1 MAQDPTLPV
10 TQPSVDY
17 EAEFDQMYPD
27 QTVDYEAEFDELFPE
42 EQKPE
47 EPGLFE
53 QGVRRLTGT
62 DVEDP
67 IGTTR
72 MGAGVAGAITGAVI
86 GSRVP
91 PAPGPLGVV
100 INPFVA
106 GGLFSALGVIAG
118 NVAPEYTMEAAEY
131 FGVVD
136 KGFRDENGLDP
147 QSLRTVVEG
156 EILLDLVTGGAFAVG
171 QLAARKSSQLI
182 SGVTKE
188 KLKISEKLSAKGIHL
203 MPVQFGNKTIAKG
216 YVAVLGRFPLI
227 GSPIRKAGQKIA
239 DKLTKN
245 IQNIPSRFSSL
256 RGFNEVSEQIFTDAT
271 SLFKEMSETFSKRYE
286 DIYSKADSIGVYV
299 RPEITVTRAKNV
311 IKRIAG
317 LTPAQFKENPNA
329 GEVLEVVKKFLSDDI
344 LSIEGKTKSYKVFEN
359 LTVGS
364 SKEEI
369 DQAFKLFDQGQ
380 TVFAGQSLRQMDGLL
395 GKIDQKLSS
404 FEPGQKKFAMGLL
417 QELKIAAKTDVISNL
432 KGEGAEEIGEQ
443 FLKIDKDFSHTMA
456 SVFETASAK
465 RFGTVSRKGL
475 KGATFDKATKQN
487 IDKLA
492 QFVIDMKSPQSI
504 EELSRLV
511 QPKTFKAITAGVLD
525 DVIQKATK
533 TLDDGTQKFEADKFI
548 KNLGLDSPNSPK
560 YKVIKKMLEKSGNPL
575 TMEELQLL
583 GKGATYIAETE
594 VPNVSSFVTRRVTLG
609 GIRSLIT
616 TFLPFT
622 AGAAAASGFGVS
634 TLMTGLTF
642 LGGSRLI
649 SKIISDPSNARLLKS
664 VINEEASLVTKR
676 KAWTQLIRLG
686 ASVSFSEQDSFY
698 REEGVPKVDFDDQGT
713 PFSIDEAKK
722 KMKQAG
728 EEFIEAVESMTT
740 ANEE

>member
-10 TQPSVDY
+10 TEPTVDY
-17 EAEFDQMYPD
+17 EAEFDQMFPD
-27 QTVDYEAEFDELFPE
+27 QTVDYEAEFDEMFPE

-67 IGTTR
+67 ISTTR

-100 INPFVA
+100 INPLVA

-156 EILLDLVTGGAFAVG
+156 EILLDLVTGGTFAVG
-171 QLAARKSSQLI
+171 QLAARKGSQFI

-188 KLKISEKLSAKGIHL
+188 KIKVSEKLSARGIHL

-227 GSPIRKAGQKIA
+227 GSPIRKQGQKIA
-239 DKLTKN
+239 DNITKN

-359 LTVGS
+359 LTAGS

-456 SVFETASAK
+456 SVFETANAK
-465 RFGTVSRKGL
+465 RFGSVSRKGL
-475 KGATFDKATKQN
+475 KGATFDKATTQN

-533 TLDDGTQKFEADKFI
+533 TLKDGTEKFEADKFI

-560 YKVIKKMLEKSGNPL
+560 YKVIKKMLEKSGNL
-575 TMEELQLL
+575 ITMEELRLL
-583 GKGATYIAETE
+583 GKGASFIAETE

-609 GIRSLIT
+609 GMRSLIT

-622 AGAAAASGFGVS
+622 AGVASASFGVPS
-634 TLMTGLTF
+634 LMAGLSF

-686 ASVSFSEQDSFY
+686 ASASFSEQDSFY
-698 REEGVPKVDFDDQGT
+698 REEGVPKVDFDDQGNA
-713 PFSIDEAKK
+713 FSIDEAKK